1 MNTSFTLPS
10 LREIEPNDKAQSA
23 MRVLGFLLLIA
34 ALCFLASG
42 DCFAADQ
49 VSNDFDGIWKRLQDW
64 TQGSL
69 GKSISLLFLLIGL
82 VAGLLRGSIV
92 SCVVCL
98 GAALALATVPSIIN
112 SIFTGTI

>member
-1 MNTSFTLPS
+1 MNTTFTLPS
-10 LREIEPNDKAQSA
+10 LREIEQSEKAQSA

-34 ALCFLASG
+34 AVYFLASG
-42 DCFAADQ
+42 ECFAADQ
-49 VSNDFDGIWKRLQDW
+49 VTNDFDGIWKRLQDW

-82 VAGLLRGSIV
+82 AAGLLRGSIV